1 MKIQQLE
8 IENEQEKR
16 RAGPW
21 PVHPGF
27 KREAVRLSVKKYLA
41 SKQLPLE
48 ILFLGASNSGKI
60 DAKPDAKWMPRTDLN
75 IGM

>member
-1 MKIQQLE
+1 M
-8 IENEQEKR
+8 
-16 RAGPW
+16 RA
-21 PVHPGF
+21 
-27 KREAVRLSVKKYLA
+27 AVKKYLA

-48 ILFLGASNSGKI
+48 ILFLGASNSGKM